1 METDIELKKL
11 KFYAAEENPKKG
23 KVFTVTHSKHFNN
36 AKAGTVLDLSFR
48 MEYKGNTVPTAK
60 IISFV
65 GQ

>member
-1 METDIELKKL
+1 MTNE
-11 KFYAAEENPKKG
+11 
-23 KVFTVTHSKHFNN
+23 KHFVH
-36 AKAGTVLDLSFR
+36 AGAEAGTVLELNFR